1 MELCFWVS
9 GGVQAARMVGTMITI
24 TGKSQAFCDGISRRN
39 FLNIGGLALGGF
51 SLPQMLRAEAAA
63 GVRAPHKGVIMV
75 FLAGGPP
82 HQEMWEI
89 KPEAPSEISGEFNP
103 I

>member
-1 MELCFWVS
+1 MLTLL
-9 GGVQAARMVGTMITI
+9 GNRQR
-24 TGKSQAFCDGISRRN
+24 KRDFCDGISRRN

-82 HQEMWEI
+82 HQEMWEV
-89 KPEAPSEISGEFNP
+89 KTEAPSEIRGEFNP
-103 I
+103 ISTRVPGSLS